1 MSLLRVKRRFAFISK
16 KVWYGLENAYN
27 ADISIRETTISDLL
41 FLYLHNSKL
50 KSLTTIPTP
59 HNKESEQGTDWEFWI
74 GREKQW
80 LRYAVQAKKYNTKK
94 NEYSSLNHS
103 VMDKT
108 SNKKRKQYDILAE
121 YAKAN
126 EAIPIYA
133 LYNYIDLGK
142 KTSDKINHY
151 KFLNMLAGKGDTF
164 DDEWG
169 VAITPLHN
177 VQLALN
183 NKGCRNLYFLRSFEG
198 TMPLH
203 ELIDVTN
210 DYLNGKATKEFI
222 EMFQTTPK
230 VYEQPAYYFNN
241 NKSKEFHY
249 IQTSDAPFGMP
260 KWILIINIGEQNE
273 SK

>member
-108 SNKKRKQYDILAE
+108 NNKKRKQYDILAE
-121 YAKAN
+121 YAKAHQ
-126 EAIPIYA
+126 AIPIYA
-133 LYNYIDLGK
+133 LYNYIDAEK
-142 KTSDKINHY
+142 KTSDKINQS
-151 KFLNMLAGKGDTF
+151 KLFSMLMDKGDEF
-164 DDEWG
+164 DSEWG
-169 VAITPLHN
+169 IAVTPLHN
-177 VQLALN
+177 IQTSLN
-183 NKGCRNLYFLRSFEG
+183 TKGCRNLYFLRTCEG
-198 TMPLH
+198 TIPLH
-203 ELIDVTN
+203 KLIDLTS
-210 DYLNGKATKEFI
+210 DYLNGRKIQAFI
-222 EMFQTTPK
+222 TNFETTPK
-230 VYEQPAYYFNN
+230 IYEKPVYYLNNDDSAESYF
-241 NKSKEFHY
+241 
-249 IQTSDAPFGMP
+249 IQKDETPKLMP
-260 KWILIINIGEQNE
+260 KRILIIDIGKDDEP
-273 SK
+273 K

>member
-108 SNKKRKQYDILAE
+108 SNKKRIRYFPMSRPNNHKIKIE
-121 YAKAN
+121 
-126 EAIPIYA
+126 
-133 LYNYIDLGK
+133 LG
-142 KTSDKINHY
+142 
-151 KFLNMLAGKGDTF
+151 
-164 DDEWG
+164 
-169 VAITPLHN
+169 
-177 VQLALN
+177 
-183 NKGCRNLYFLRSFEG
+183 
-198 TMPLH
+198 
-203 ELIDVTN
+203 
-210 DYLNGKATKEFI
+210 
-222 EMFQTTPK
+222 
-230 VYEQPAYYFNN
+230 
-241 NKSKEFHY
+241 
-249 IQTSDAPFGMP
+249 
-260 KWILIINIGEQNE
+260 
-273 SK
+273 